1 MVDRT
6 DRKNVQK
13 AAFGLGREGEVD
25 LPAVFRS
32 FTLTESLKQAIQRVT
47 QLVCLIRRWM
57 VIYPVNRAIQR
68 LN

>member
-1 MVDRT
+1 MVGRT

-13 AAFGLGREGEVD
+13 AACGLGREGEVD

-32 FTLTESLKQAIQRVT
+32 FTLTENLKQAIQRVT
-47 QLVCLIRRWM
+47 QLVFLIRRWM